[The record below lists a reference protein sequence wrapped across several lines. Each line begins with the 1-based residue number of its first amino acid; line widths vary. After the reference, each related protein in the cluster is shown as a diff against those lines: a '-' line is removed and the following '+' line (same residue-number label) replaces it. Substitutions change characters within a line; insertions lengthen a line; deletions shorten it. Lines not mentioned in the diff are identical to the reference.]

1 MKNNSLTKKLI
12 KRYMLTVIGFI
23 ALVFIIFII
32 GAAVCSLKIWYPDD
46 PDYIILKSIKTHK
59 WLIGGF
65 SVLYYMVYCHNIL
78 SCEVDTI
85 YQRNT

>member
-65 SVLYYMVYCHNIL
+65 LCFIHGLL
-78 SCEVDTI
+78 SQ
-85 YQRNT
+85 YPFL

>member
-32 GAAVCSLKIWYPDD
+32 GASSLLLKIWYPDD
-46 PDYIILKSIKTHK
+46 PDYIISKSIKTH
-59 WLIGGF
+59 ING
-65 SVLYYMVYCHNIL
+65 L
-78 SCEVDTI
+78 SEVFCALLHGLLSQ
-85 YQRNT
+85 YPFL

>member
-32 GAAVCSLKIWYPDD
+32 GAAV
-46 PDYIILKSIKTHK
+46 
-59 WLIGGF
+59 
-65 SVLYYMVYCHNIL
+65 
-78 SCEVDTI
+78 
-85 YQRNT
+85 

>member
-46 PDYIILKSIKTHK
+46 PDYIILKSTKYLMLQK
-59 WLIGGF
+59 NLPLRQN
-65 SVLYYMVYCHNIL
+65 SL
-78 SCEVDTI
+78 SFCQKI
-85 YQRNT
+85 